1 MPGEPFPSVPQG
13 APTIS
18 GCARR
23 RWGRKRQEEQEMSQL
38 DLDSKQQY
46 GRTTA
51 EQCNEEETFWEPWPW
66 EPDEEARKPV
76 WIRYVVCTTQPTGR
90 IERVRVMR
98 VLRDACAVCTDQE
111 PDTVQYIEYIG

>member
-13 APTIS
+13 APALS
-18 GCARR
+18 DCARR
-23 RWGRKRQEEQEMSQL
+23 RRGRKGQEEQEVRQL
-38 DLDSKQQY
+38 DLDCKQQY
-46 GRTTA
+46 
-51 EQCNEEETFWEPWPW
+51 EEETFWEPWPW